1 MKKTVPPSFVNWRRF
16 QSVFMRKIR
25 QYVHNKYAGQRAPSW
40 TRCHFCFSAKS
51 DVRSRDIN
59 IFVARLRIRKISP
72 TLDTF
77 RDDKPHATLVKHKN
91 VCEKIPACVFLR
103 GAVLIYIFDV
113 LSDIKE
119 NKYFMQKILD
129 NFWCQTNIYS
139 KKKPHR
145 FLIFNKINIRISDVH
160 FFFYISKEIS
170 WYPKKNI
177 FW

>member
-59 IFVARLRIRKISP
+59 IFVARHLA
-72 TLDTF
+72 DTRHF
-77 RDDKPHATLVKHKN
+77 PWWQAPCHIKHKN
-91 VCEKIPACVFLR
+91 VCEKISACVFLR
-103 GAVLIYIFDV
+103 GAVLINIFDV

-119 NKYFMQKILD
+119 NKYFIQKILD

-139 KKKPHR
+139 KKKNPHR

-160 FFFYISKEIS
+160 FFFIYQKKFPDIR
-170 WYPKKNI
+170 KNI

>member
-77 RDDKPHATLVKHKN
+77 RDDIKHKN
-91 VCEKIPACVFLR
+91 VCEKISACVFLR
-103 GAVLIYIFDV
+103 GAVLINIFDV

-139 KKKPHR
+139 KKKKPTDFWYLIKSISEYQMFTFFLYIKR
-145 FLIFNKINIRISDVH
+145 NFLISEKKHFLIKFN
-160 FFFYISKEIS
+160 
-170 WYPKKNI
+170 
-177 FW
+177 